1 MDLQDQNRPPV
12 EVVCAVL
19 RRGGRLLVARRPAGK
34 RLAGCWE
41 FPGGKIEPGE
51 TAEAA
56 LLRELR
62 EELGCA
68 ARVLRRGPVILHEYP
83 WCAVRMHS
91 FECALEAGGGE
102 PAALEHDEIAWI
114 EPAELDR
121 LELAPADVPLAPWAR
136 GLFEAG

>member
-62 EELGCA
+62 EELG
-68 ARVLRRGPVILHEYP
+68 
-83 WCAVRMHS
+83 
-91 FECALEAGGGE
+91 
-102 PAALEHDEIAWI
+102 
-114 EPAELDR
+114 
-121 LELAPADVPLAPWAR
+121 
-136 GLFEAG
+136 